1 MPAKVI
7 SSSFVISSPSLELC
21 PRSDKWEFVF
31 IGRSN
36 VGKSSLINALCDKQQ
51 LAKTSGQPGKT
62 QLINYF
68 AVETAAEDEVIQSRH
83 LVDLPGYGYAKV
95 TRDERAKWE
104 VMIDDYI
111 LKRTNIAQIYVLI
124 DSRLTPQKLDTDF
137 VSRLYENQKPFSL
150 VFTKSDKISQKD
162 LSAHVKMFMDDISV
176 NLEKLPN
183 YYITS
188 AEKKHSTNKLAQ
200 SIHDLNLVINT

>member
-1 MPAKVI
+1 MTIKVI

-21 PRSDKWEFVF
+21 PLVDKSEYVF
-31 IGRSN
+31 IWRSN
-36 VGKSSLINALCDKQQ
+36 VGKSSLINAICDKQQ
-51 LAKTSGQPGKT
+51 LAKTSWQPWKT

-68 AVETAAEDEVIQSRH
+68 NIESAWENWHIQSWF
-83 LVDLPGYGYAKV
+83 LVDLPWYGYAKV

-104 VMIDDYI
+104 SMIDDYI

-124 DSRLTPQKLDTDF
+124 DSRLTPQKLDIDF
-137 VSRLYENQKPFSL
+137 VSRLYENQKSFSL
-150 VFTKSDKISQKD
+150 VFTKSDKISQKE

-183 YYITS
+183 YYVTS
-188 AEKKHSTNKLAQ
+188 AEKKHSTNKLVQ
-200 SIHDLNLVINT
+200 SIHDMNIILNT